1 MNHFTLEQM
10 IIFHEALDL
19 AINGLEFR
27 NNKYNTSKEQMH
39 SVIKTIDK
47 FQTASIQLMHK
58 IIELE
63 KAELKALKERKVY
76 EL

>member
-39 SVIKTIDK
+39 AVIKTIDK

-58 IIELE
+58 IIALE
-63 KAELKALKERKVY
+63 KAEYKTLQERGNY
-76 EL
+76 

>member
-27 NNKYNTSKEQMH
+27 NNQYNTTKEQMYA
-39 SVIKTIDK
+39 VIKTIDR
-47 FQTASIQLMHK
+47 FQTASIQLMYK
-58 IIELE
+58 IIALE
-63 KAELKALKERKVY
+63 KAELKTLQERGSH
-76 EL
+76 EI